1 MGEPRFFVQNLELEK
16 KKPGRPPGIPDERLT
31 QRELDQV
38 SITQP

>member
-1 MGEPRFFVQNLELEK
+1 MATGFFVQNLELEK

-38 SITQP
+38 SF